1 MTGVL
6 ASLRTRR
13 TRLLRFVAVLLLA
26 AEAVGIVVAPSAEA
40 VASRSAPA
48 HVEAGG
54 THLHHSHIP
63 ETCPACV
70 ALQINGIPSRP
81 DAPELPGAEEHE
93 PLPFFAP
100 TWLTSRGS
108 RSDPKTPRAPPLI
121 LAVR

>member
-6 ASLRTRR
+6 STLRHRR
-13 TRLLRFVAVLLLA
+13 RGLLRWVAMLLLA

-63 ETCPACV
+63 ETCAACI
-70 ALQINGIPSRP
+70 ALQITG
-81 DAPELPGAEEHE
+81 LPIRHE
-93 PLPFFAP
+93 PPEPPAP
-100 TWLTSRGS
+100 ARQEPRPVVPLDAGRAIRAGPNS
-108 RSDPKTPRAPPLI
+108 PRAPPI
-121 LAVR
+121 LPRAA